1 MEKIRKKDNTCIQIS
16 KETRDLLATM
26 GAKND
31 SYEDIIKDLMDF
43 KSPIGQDRAQ
53 DAVESEG

>member
-1 MEKIRKKDNTCIQIS
+1 MSNIRKKDTTCIQVS

-31 SYEDIIKDLMDF
+31 SYEDIIKGLMDF
-43 KSPIGQDRAQ
+43 KSPICEDRAQ
-53 DAVESEG
+53 DVTKSED